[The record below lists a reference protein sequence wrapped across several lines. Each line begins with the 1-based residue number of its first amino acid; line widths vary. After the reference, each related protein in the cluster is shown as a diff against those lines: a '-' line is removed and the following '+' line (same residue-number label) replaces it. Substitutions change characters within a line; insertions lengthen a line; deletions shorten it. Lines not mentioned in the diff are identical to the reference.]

1 MGENEKRKPCV
12 VGIGEVLLDCLGK
25 DKKQE
30 KLGGAP
36 MIFAYHAAKSNC
48 DSVIVSAI
56 GNDDKGKKILKKL
69 KRLHISSDYVKTI
82 DKPTGSVEVDNED
95 LNDPKYNIMLNTAWT
110 AIPFDDKLKKLAERT
125 DAVYFGPLA
134 SYCGKTSK
142 QTIDKFL
149 DAVPK
154 TCKKIFDVNIRRN
167 PDKNGKYTQ
176 ALYSNKLILEYLDKC
191 NILKVNNEE
200 LEYLGRLLNLSKK
213 GDREKC
219 YAILNEHK
227 NISILIVTM
236 GRFGSS
242 IYWRIDD
249 KDVKDDKGNKKNK
262 DSEIAFS
269 SLGMPVNLNNTV
281 GAGDALAGAFI
292 GEILRGK
299 TEIAAHQIAAR
310 RSALVCEAKH
320 SMPPVKQH
328 DIFIS
333 YSRNDE
339 YIVAMIFCKLFE
351 DWGFKLWR
359 DKEKIL
365 HGDRF
370 DKEIENAIKNSNTV
384 VFFSSKHS
392 NDSVYVKKEILFANE
407 NKKNIIPIKLDDAQ
421 YDKEINAVLRT
432 IDHLDLYRLITSLN
446 KQVYGKEY
454 IGQNEQTKK
463 A

>member
-1 MGENEKRKPCV
+1 MLKNSNGSPKPCV
-12 VGIGEVLLDCLGK
+12 VGIGEVLLDCFSKGK
-25 DKKQE
+25 QRK

-56 GNDDKGKKILKKL
+56 GDDDNGKKILKDL
-69 KRLHISSDYVKTI
+69 KQLHISSDHVKII
-82 DKPTGSVEVDNED
+82 DKPTGCVEVDNKD
-95 LNDPKYNIMLNTAWT
+95 LNDPKYNIKLNTAWT
-110 AIPFDDKLKKLAERT
+110 AIPFDDDLKRLAERT

-134 SYCGKTSK
+134 SYCGKLSK

-149 DAVPK
+149 DAVPT
-154 TCKKIFDVNIRRN
+154 TCLKIFDVNIRRN

-176 ALYSNKLILEYLDKC
+176 ALYSNKLILEYLERC
-191 NILKVNNEE
+191 NVLKVNNEE
-200 LEYLGRLLNLSKK
+200 LEYLGRLLNFSKK

-219 YAILNEHK
+219 YAILERYI

-236 GRFGSS
+236 GKFGSS
-242 IYWRIDD
+242 IYWQIND
-249 KDVKDDKGNKKNK
+249 
-262 DSEIAFS
+262 EIAFS
-269 SLGMPVNLNNTV
+269 SLGMPVNLNNTI

-292 GEILRGK
+292 GELLRGK

-310 RSALVCEAKH
+310 RSALVCEAGR

-339 YIVAMIFCKLFE
+339 TIVAKIFCKLFE

-359 DKEKIL
+359 DNNKIL

-370 DKEIENAIKNSNTV
+370 DEEIENAIKNSNTV

-392 NDSVYVKKEILFANE
+392 NASSFVKKEIKYAHE

-421 YDKEINAVLRT
+421 YDEEINAVLRN

-446 KQVYGKEY
+446 KQVYGQENLR
-454 IGQNEQTKK
+454 QSEQTRKT
-463 A
+463 